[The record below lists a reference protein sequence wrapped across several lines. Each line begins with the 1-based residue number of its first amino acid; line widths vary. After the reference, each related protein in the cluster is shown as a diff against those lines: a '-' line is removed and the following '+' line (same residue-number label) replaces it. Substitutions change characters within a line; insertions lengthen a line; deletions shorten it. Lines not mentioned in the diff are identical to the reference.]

1 MITATIQT
9 PGFATLVYPFSVF
22 GFGAM
27 EETRPKKH
35 FWQFIIL
42 YTQILLIIEFVLSL
56 KFWQEVFMSEY
67 QGIQTFVAKY
77 YIGIILD
84 VNQSKGNEVQLLHTT
99 LTFLPKVLILA
110 SAMAF
115 CHTQI

>member
-1 MITATIQT
+1 MVFLYLKLTIQVVQSNQDILSYVFMITSTIQT

-42 YTQILLIIEFVLSL
+42 YTQLLLLVEFVLSL
-56 KFWQEVFMSEY
+56 KFWQEIFMSEY
-67 QGIQTFVAKY
+67 QEI
-77 YIGIILD
+77 
-84 VNQSKGNEVQLLHTT
+84 
-99 LTFLPKVLILA
+99 
-110 SAMAF
+110 
-115 CHTQI
+115 